1 MFMRANFLSI
11 RRFILKYFVP
21 ELIWPK
27 YIFLD
32 RTRIKVRNTPYSF
45 GVKWLLTRRSDDY
58 ELAERSFI
66 SGLSKG
72 DHVLEF
78 GGSIGV
84 VTALIASQIG
94 PTGRV
99 VSIEASTE
107 LAEYSK
113 SWLEKSDNTKV
124 ICAYAFPVF
133 KSISMTASFDGSAG
147 SLGGI
152 VSFES
157 INDSSKKIDE
167 NHFFLEDAF
176 KIKEF
181 KPKVLF
187 IDIEGSE
194 QIMLDHKPDIP
205 KGINQIVIELHP
217 SIYGKEVN
225 QKIIQVILDEGFVL
239 AERDDSVYQFLRG

>member
-1 MFMRANFLSI
+1 MRANVFLSI
-11 RRFILKYFVP
+11 RRFVLKSFVP
-21 ELIWPK
+21 EFIWPE
-27 YIFLD
+27 YVSLD

-45 GVKWLLTRRSDDY
+45 GVKWLLSRRSDDY

-84 VTALIASQIG
+84 VTALIASQVG
-94 PTGRV
+94 PAGRI
-99 VSIEASTE
+99 VSIEASKE
-107 LAEYSK
+107 LADYSR
-113 SWLEKSDNTKV
+113 SWLEKSDNIKV

-133 KSISMTASFDGSAG
+133 KRISMTASFDGSAG

-152 VSFES
+152 VNFES
-157 INDSSKKIDE
+157 INDRPTTKDK

-176 KIKEF
+176 EIKEF
-181 KPKVLF
+181 NPKIMF

-194 QIMLDHKPDIP
+194 RIMLDHKPDIP

-217 SIYGKEVN
+217 SIYGEEVN

-239 AERDDSVYQFLRG
+239 AKSDDSVYQFLRG